1 MTLKKRFFY
10 WSPCLNPVG
19 TIKSTLN
26 SAIAL
31 SKYSRDYEV
40 VLINV
45 CGEWNDYRKIL
56 NKNSIELIDLTFNYF
71 KFLPKTGYI
80 GSRISYILIF
90 LISFF
95 PLLFL
100 LKKKKPNT
108 IILHL
113 ITSLPLT
120 LLFFFN
126 FSHNFILRI
135 SGYPK
140 LNILRKFLWKINGD
154 KLKSITCPTIE
165 LKTQLEKKKIFN
177 NKKIFYLPDAII
189 SLQGYLKNMN
199 EDTTKLNFALNKK
212 IILSAGRLTKQ
223 KNFIYLINEFENF
236 YRFNKNF
243 ILIILGDGE
252 DRKLLEKS
260 IKEKKLEKAIFM
272 LGHRKDIYNIMRKS
286 DVFVLSS
293 LWEEMGF
300 VIVEAAMNNLYVISS
315 DCPNGPKEF
324 LNNGK
329 NGILFKSNKKNS
341 LKDSLEKFVKMTTE
355 EKFKNKVQLKKNAQK
370 FTKFRHFKTLNKI
383 LN

>member
-199 EDTTKLNFALNKK
+199 EDSTKLNLALNKK